1 MYTLKKQF
9 VSLPLSRGSYR
20 EILFTD
26 KNEVTKLLYWAIL
39 PFSFMAD
46 IILYIPRKTR
56 YLYISNKNIKATYS
70 YRKLV

>member
-39 PFSFMAD
+39 PFSFITD

-56 YLYISNKNIKATYS
+56 YLYISNKNMKSTCS